1 MAVFSSSTYSKRL
14 LHLISWGHWFTFFNI
29 IAAILLSTFYIV
41 AEPMPE
47 TLLGKVYL
55 LATWVSHIGFITF
68 ISFVLTIF
76 PLTLIYPRT
85 RFIRVS
91 ASIIFTVGLLLLLLD
106 AFIYNR
112 LGYHLNASSS
122 AQIIDLINSQ
132 IEQNSQVF
140 WSISLVLCLSILSF
154 QLIVSNYAWKHLR
167 DLQKTVTA
175 KFVVTGLVGAFF
187 FSHLTHIW
195 ADANLEYDV
204 LRQDT
209 MLPLSY
215 PSTAK
220 TLLTKYKLFDLDA
233 YNERKTSPLS
243 FNQDLPTYPKF
254 EGKCANLPVNQS
266 TFVILSKQ
274 TIGKEQLQHFARKS
288 TVSSYLLT
296 RHVDNALPPNS
307 WFNMFYSLPTIYKEP
322 LLKTVNQPVL
332 FDALTQNNV
341 ESTLTVVQKDEE
353 LPAYL
358 NEYKALFRETSI
370 QQDISTLIFS
380 NKLNELQPGLHF
392 VYFNFEDTYQFELF
406 TDALLLAQKK
416 KLAKDNIWIS
426 SVGNPNPQEGLK
438 TKQAMYISSN
448 DDDKNKTIKMLTSH
462 MDIQSTLIKQW
473 LKCDIAEIKF
483 GNGTDITTLKKDRV
497 IANTNDAGLV
507 VFDKDQSVFIDQNGN
522 FQSFS
527 GQLNAPITI
536 NEDFPLLIDGVH
548 FIKQF
553 SDNSQVIE

>member
-76 PLTLIYPRT
+76 PLTLVYPRT

-154 QLIVSNYAWKHLR
+154 QLVVSNYAWKHLR
-167 DLQKTVTA
+167 DLQKTVAA
-175 KFVVTGLVGAFF
+175 KFIVTGLVGAFF

-243 FNQDLPTYPKF
+243 FNQALPAYPKF
-254 EGKCANLPVNQS
+254 EATCANLPVNQS

-274 TIGKEQLQHFARKS
+274 AIGKEQLEHFGRKS
-288 TVSSYLLT
+288 TAPSNLLT
-296 RHVDNALPPNS
+296 RHIDNALPLNS
-307 WFNMFYSLPTIYKEP
+307 WFNLLYSLPTIYKEP
-322 LLKTVNQPVL
+322 LLKSVKQPIL
-332 FDALTQNNV
+332 FDALSKNGIEISLNVVQNNG
-341 ESTLTVVQKDEE
+341 E
-353 LPAYL
+353 LPTYL
-358 NEYKALFRETSI
+358 SEYKELFSTTSI
-370 QQDISTLIFS
+370 HQDISKLIFS
-380 NKLNELQPGLHF
+380 NKLNELKPGLHF
-392 VYFNFEDTYQFELF
+392 VYFNFDDTYQFELF

-416 KLAKDNIWIS
+416 KSAKDNIWIS
-426 SVGNPNPQEGLK
+426 SIGNPNSQEGLK
-438 TKQAMYISSN
+438 TKQAMYIANEGKS
-448 DDDKNKTIKMLTSH
+448 KTIKTLTSQ
-462 MDIQSTLIKQW
+462 MDIQSTLMKQW
-473 LKCDIAEIKF
+473 LKCDIDNINF

-553 SDNSQVIE
+553 SDNSHVIE

>member
-29 IAAILLSTFYIV
+29 IAAILLSTFYII
-41 AEPMPE
+41 AEPIPD

-55 LATWVSHIGFITF
+55 ITTWVSHIGFLTF

-76 PLTLIYPRT
+76 PLTLIYPKT

-91 ASIIFTVGLLLLLLD
+91 ASVIFTIGLLLLLLD
-106 AFIYNR
+106 AYIYNR

-122 AQIIDLINSQ
+122 EQIFDLINSQ
-132 IEQNSQVF
+132 INQNSQAF
-140 WSISLVLCLSILSF
+140 WSISLILCLSILSF
-154 QLIVSNYAWKHLR
+154 QLLVSNYAWKHLR
-167 DLQKTVTA
+167 DLQKTIA
-175 KFVVTGLVGAFF
+175 ARFVVTGLVIAFF

-220 TLLTKYKLFDLDA
+220 TLLTKYKLFDLEA

-243 FNQDLPTYPKF
+243 FNQALPKYPSF
-254 EGKCANLPVNQS
+254 EGICENLPARQS
-266 TFVILSKQ
+266 TFLVLSGQSLTKD
-274 TIGKEQLQHFARKS
+274 QLEHFKRKS
-288 TVSSYLLT
+288 VSPSYLLT
-296 RHVDNALPPNS
+296 RHIDNALPLNS
-307 WFNMFYSLPTIYKEP
+307 WFNSLYSLPTIYKEP
-322 LLKTVNQPVL
+322 LLKSVEKPLLFEVL
-332 FDALTQNNV
+332 DNKEVQT
-341 ESTLTVVQKDEE
+341 TLTVVQKEDTLPSYLEE
-353 LPAYL
+353 YSQIFTDT
-358 NEYKALFRETSI
+358 NI
-370 QQDISTLIFS
+370 HQDISKLIFS
-380 NKLNELQPGLHF
+380 NELNELKTGLHI

-416 KLAKDNIWIS
+416 KQTKDNIW
-426 SVGNPNPQEGLK
+426 VGSIGNNNSQDGLK
-438 TKQAMYISSN
+438 TKQALYITPQG
-448 DDDKNKTIKMLTSH
+448 KTQTVKRLTSQ
-462 MDIQSTLIKQW
+462 MDIQATLVKQW
-473 LKCDIAEIKF
+473 LKCSVAESSF

-553 SDNSQVIE
+553 SDNKQTIE